1 MLKIKDYIK
10 NKIITNYKKNKDDT
24 DKILLG
30 KILSKINNLSNKLNI
45 QDYEFKVFSQ
55 FGEDGI
61 IDYLVKKTKIKDD
74 EKFFV
79 EIGVGDYSECN
90 TKFLLMNDFWTGSSY
105 RGKQRV
111 CKSHKG

>member
-45 QDYEFKVFSQ
+45 RDYEFKVFSQ

-61 IDYLVKKTKIKDD
+61 IDYLVKKNKNK
-74 EKFFV
+74 
-79 EIGVGDYSECN
+79 
-90 TKFLLMNDFWTGSSY
+90 
-105 RGKQRV
+105 R
-111 CKSHKG
+111 